1 MSLNKILNK
10 KSCLPLNTHGL
21 ASLKSKW
28 NAKFPIFGMQIKTKQ
43 NKKISVGNHFASTE
57 THIRT
62 FSFLFFPNA
71 KHTRTLHLPPC
82 DYKPEMNQKLRSFE
96 MQIKFRSFIFHP
108 YFFPQGITLW
118 RSLNLRIQI
127 QGQESRSREVDETIN
142 SRDSNSGKIEMRERF
157 YHFIESEA
165 GSKS

>member
-1 MSLNKILNK
+1 
-10 KSCLPLNTHGL
+10 
-21 ASLKSKW
+21 
-28 NAKFPIFGMQIKTKQ
+28 
-43 NKKISVGNHFASTE
+43 
-57 THIRT
+57 
-62 FSFLFFPNA
+62 
-71 KHTRTLHLPPC
+71 
-82 DYKPEMNQKLRSFE
+82 